1 MLSADPVK
9 SISLEVGNNVTLH
22 ATLNVPTDADWN
34 ILDLKQSV
42 ETDFVLVY
50 VDNRENETFSHD
62 LGVEKI
68 QLFLVI
74 LLQLVGALKID
85 GPGVPRT
92 LPLPPSVSS
101 KKVDC

>member
-1 MLSADPVK
+1 MLLSADPVK

-62 LGVEKI
+62 LGVKE
-68 QLFLVI
+68 VI
-74 LLQLVGALKID
+74 FYVCD
-85 GPGVPRT
+85 
-92 LPLPPSVSS
+92 
-101 KKVDC
+101 